1 MELATIATKQHD
13 KDDIYTF
20 LFWGL
25 LYVFFFYEKRTLA
38 NLPSLFFVPGG
49 ILVFLWLNW
58 DFKKGGGKKYEPFF

>member
-13 KDDIYTF
+13 KGDIYFFVLGFIIYFF
-20 LFWGL
+20 L
-25 LYVFFFYEKRTLA
+25 YDKRTLA